1 MNNTI
6 KSRVLTW
13 WVVFL
18 LLANAVTI
26 LLFWI
31 NRPSKSQVQKGSP
44 REFLV
49 QTLELDSSQL
59 LSFQD
64 LIEAHQASARSLK
77 KDIRI
82 AKENLFQLLKQP
94 VIPEPEKMKAVEAI
108 TIKIQDLEL
117 LNLEHFQQL
126 RALCN
131 DRQKKKFD
139 GLLDQLAGLMAESR
153 APQGAPPG
161 PVDHHLPA
169 SAADSNR
176 KHPSAIDQHRP
187 PPPGEGHPPPPGEG
201 HRPPPPPGEGHPPPP
216 REGHRPPPPGEGHR
230 PPPPGEGHPP
240 KQGEGHPP
248 HGGKRPLPPP
258 DQQ

>member
-31 NRPSKSQVQKGSP
+31 NRPSKNQVQKGSP

-94 VIPEPEKMKAVEAI
+94 IIPEPEKMKAVEAI

-131 DRQKKKFD
+131 DKQKKKFD

-161 PVDHHLPA
+161 PVDHHLLPA

-216 REGHRPPPPGEGHR
+216 REGHRPPPPGEGH
-230 PPPPGEGHPP
+230 PP